1 MLITNILSFLFIIT
15 ILVVIHELGHFLAAK
30 SIGLKVEKF
39 YVGFNL
45 FGLGLKKKI
54 NDTEFG
60 IGLFP
65 IGGYVKVAGMV
76 DESLDDEYKGKD
88 DEYISKSM
96 LQKVWFTSGGVI
108 FNFIL
113 AFILFTSIIYIDG
126 YSIIR
131 DEPVLGNVVE
141 EKPADLLGLEN
152 GDVITKLN
160 NTEIYTW
167 GDLSKY
173 IHSRPSTKISISWNR
188 SGEILSDSILVGSM
202 ISPYGD
208 SLGIIGIEPI
218 YDQKSA
224 GILTAISRGFNQT
237 FNWLV
242 IMSYSIF
249 SFFTGQLGVENFGG
263 PIQIAS
269 ITALEADQKCVSDI
283 RDMYCGRRDVL
294 CDGLNSMGWNVDKP
308 KGTMFV
314 WAPIPEQFKEMGSLE
329 FSKKVLIEAKVA
341 VSPGIGFGSYG
352 DNFVRFALIENEHRT
367 RQALR
372 AIRSMLREE
381 NPKANAG

>member
-76 DESLDDEYKGKD
+76 DESLDDEYEGKD

-167 GDLSKY
+167 GDLSEY
-173 IHSRPSTKISISWNR
+173 IHSRPSTKILISWSR
-188 SGEILSDSILVGSM
+188 GGEILSDSILVGSM

-208 SLGIIGIEPI
+208 SLGIIGVEPI

-224 GILTAISRGFNQT
+224 GIFTAISKGFSQT

-242 IMSYSIF
+242 VMSYSIF

-269 ITALEADQKCVSDI
+269 IAGEASQIGMIALINLMAILSVNLGIINILPFPGLDGGHALIAIIEGI
-283 RDMYCGRRDVL
+283 IGRRIPFKTLMVIQQIGIFL
-294 CDGLNSMGWNVDKP
+294 LL
-308 KGTMFV
+308 MFF
-314 WAPIPEQFKEMGSLE
+314 IIIMKNDISRL
-329 FSKKVLIEAKVA
+329 L
-341 VSPGIGFGSYG
+341 
-352 DNFVRFALIENEHRT
+352 
-367 RQALR
+367 
-372 AIRSMLREE
+372 
-381 NPKANAG
+381 

>member
-30 SIGLKVEKF
+30 SIGLRVEKF

-76 DESLDDEYKGKD
+76 DESLDDTYQGED

-113 AFILFTSIIYIDG
+113 AFLLFTSIIYIDG
-126 YSIIR
+126 FSIIR
-131 DEPVLGNVVE
+131 DEAILGNVIDG
-141 EKPADLLGLEN
+141 KPASLIGLES
-152 GDVITKLN
+152 GDIITKIDN
-160 NTEIYTW
+160 NEIFSW
-167 GDLSKY
+167 SELSNY
-173 IHSRPSTKISISWNR
+173 IHKNPNNRLALSWNR
-188 SGEILSDSILVGSM
+188 GGSILSDSILVSSIM
-202 ISPYGD
+202 SPYGD

-218 YDQKSA
+218 YEKKNLGLFASIQK
-224 GILTAISRGFNQT
+224 GFNQT
-237 FNWLV
+237 ISWLA

-249 SFFTGQLGVENFGG
+249 SFFTGQLGIENFGG

-269 ITALEADQKCVSDI
+269 IAGEASQI
-283 RDMYCGRRDVL
+283 
-294 CDGLNSMGWNVDKP
+294 
-308 KGTMFV
+308 
-314 WAPIPEQFKEMGSLE
+314 
-329 FSKKVLIEAKVA
+329 
-341 VSPGIGFGSYG
+341 GII
-352 DNFVRFALIENEHRT
+352 ALINLMAILSVNLGIINILPFPGLDGGH
-367 RQALR
+367 ALI
-372 AIRSMLREE
+372 AIIEGIIGKRIPFKTLMIIQQIGVLLLLIFFFIIMKNDISRFL
-381 NPKANAG
+381 

>member
-30 SIGLKVEKF
+30 SIGLRVEKF

-76 DESLDDEYKGKD
+76 DESLDDEYQGKD

-108 FNFIL
+108 FNFVL
-113 AFILFTSIIYIDG
+113 AFLLFSSIIYIDG
-126 YSIIR
+126 FSIIR
-131 DEPVLGNVVE
+131 DEAILGNVIDG
-141 EKPADLLGLEN
+141 KPAELIGLKS
-152 GDVITKLN
+152 GDIITKIDN
-160 NTEIYTW
+160 NEISSW
-167 GDLSKY
+167 SELSNY
-173 IHSRPSTKISISWNR
+173 IHANPNNKLALSWDR
-188 SGEILSDSILVGSM
+188 DGSILSDSILVSSM
-202 ISPYGD
+202 LSPYGD

-218 YDQKSA
+218 YEKEHLSLLGSIQK
-224 GILTAISRGFNQT
+224 GFNQT
-237 FNWLV
+237 IGWLA

-249 SFFTGQLGVENFGG
+249 SFFSGQLGVENFGG

-269 ITALEADQKCVSDI
+269 IAGEASQVGMI
-283 RDMYCGRRDVL
+283 
-294 CDGLNSMGWNVDKP
+294 
-308 KGTMFV
+308 
-314 WAPIPEQFKEMGSLE
+314 
-329 FSKKVLIEAKVA
+329 
-341 VSPGIGFGSYG
+341 
-352 DNFVRFALIENEHRT
+352 ALINLMAILSVNLGIINILPFPGLDGGH
-367 RQALR
+367 ALI
-372 AIRSMLREE
+372 AIIEGIIGKRIPFKTLMIIQQIGVFLLLIFFFIIMKNDISRLL
-381 NPKANAG
+381 